1 MLKALELA
9 GFKSFADKTRFDF
22 PDGIT
27 VVVGPNGSG
36 KSNIVDAIKWVLGTQ
51 SAKSLR
57 GDDMADV
64 IFKGSAA
71 GGRKPSNSA
80 EATLILDNS
89 QRKLEVDSD
98 EIHVTRRV
106 YRSGESEYLINRQP
120 CRLKDVKDLF
130 RGSGV
135 GVDAY
140 SLIEQGK
147 VDRMLQASPKD
158 RRAIFEEAAGISR
171 FKAKKVETER
181 RLSRV
186 DQNLVRLKDIV
197 DEVHG
202 RLTNLKSQATKAA
215 QYREMTQRMSKL
227 RYREGIA
234 QHQALIAQSTKLQSD
249 ANALKESLPSL
260 EDQARASKNDLEQ
273 QDRKIATAQK
283 TLEQQQEAY
292 QVQRERIA
300 SLESS
305 RSSFQTRIVELT
317 AEKGLAISRLESLEQ
332 RVDLT
337 TEQIVERREEVK
349 LLNATRLDQEQ
360 RVGELD
366 HNRGVVD
373 EQFHDY
379 SSQADLLRTNLVHL
393 SKNIQQ
399 HQSQIAIE
407 NGKLEQFEQSISEY
421 QSQIDSIEISIEQQ
435 VELLEQSKAKLVG
448 CQQLAVDAEESYVAT
463 QHELEFIQKQLAAVQ
478 EKSISDQGRLHGTHE
493 RLLLLQQLDEQQ
505 EGVGRGAKRLLELA
519 KEQPHAPWNS
529 VHGLV
534 ADLIEIDVHLAPL
547 IDVALGQKAET
558 VVLTDGTIVELVR
571 DGAVQLGGRIS
582 MLRMD
587 RLPSRRGGDRIQL
600 DGLRGV
606 LGRADRLVHT
616 KPEYALLL
624 QFLLG
629 NTWLVD
635 TLATAIDLSHLR
647 GAGLSFVTAECEKID
662 ADGTVS
668 IGSLQTALGLV
679 SRRSEM
685 TSAREQIV
693 ELEQSIVENAN
704 SLAAVQLSIAS
715 QQAVL
720 RQRNELTR
728 DANQQ
733 LSNATA
739 KIASETATMDLLLLQ
754 RVGLKESLTTTL
766 EKKVLSQNAVA
777 EATEFLN
784 RCDKEVLELE
794 TRLLDIE
801 SVLKSL
807 ESQRSE
813 LQEVITNERIQL
825 AKLDQRLE
833 GLCATLDQLNRD
845 ASERQELVS
854 QTVES
859 IAITDARLIATID
872 QSAQADTE
880 LGSLVSQSKTT
891 HQQLAADQAVLE
903 SFRVER
909 MLCVKQLEQCQ
920 RQVDKSLERQESLS
934 QEISRC
940 GDAIDQLF
948 AHYLK
953 DYEIDISKADAVDSD
968 DEPMDLESLDS
979 ELNQLRASIAS
990 VGAVNMEA
998 LAELDSLQARYDV
1011 LHEHYTDLV
1020 TSKENLRKIIER
1032 IDNDSKKLFTETLDA
1047 IRTNFQT
1054 LYRRS
1059 FGGGSADLVLE
1070 AGDDV
1075 MEAGVEIVATPP
1087 GKTALSNSLLSG
1099 GEKALTAVAL
1109 IMAIFQFKPSPFC
1122 ILDEVDAPF
1131 DEANI
1136 GRFVAV
1142 LTDFLHMTKF
1152 VVVSHSKKTMTAA
1165 NTIYGVTMQESGVS
1179 RQVAVRFEE
1188 IENESFDDSN
1198 GDYQSRKAA

>member
-1 MLKALELA
+1 
-9 GFKSFADKTRFDF
+9 
-22 PDGIT
+22 
-27 VVVGPNGSG
+27 
-36 KSNIVDAIKWVLGTQ
+36 
-51 SAKSLR
+51 
-57 GDDMADV
+57 
-64 IFKGSAA
+64 
-71 GGRKPSNSA
+71 
-80 EATLILDNS
+80 
-89 QRKLEVDSD
+89 
-98 EIHVTRRV
+98 
-106 YRSGESEYLINRQP
+106 
-120 CRLKDVKDLF
+120 LKDVKDLF

-215 QYREMTQRMSKL
+215 QYREMTQRMTKL
-227 RYREGIA
+227 RYRAGVA
-234 QHQALIAQSTKLQSD
+234 QHQALINQSQKLESD
-249 ANALKESLPSL
+249 ANALRDLLPSL
-260 EDQARASKNDLEQ
+260 EDQAKGAKNDVEN
-273 QDRKIATAQK
+273 QDQRIATAQRS
-283 TLEQQQEAY
+283 LEQQQEAY

-305 RSSFQTRIVELT
+305 RTSYNARIVELT
-317 AEKGLAISRLESLEQ
+317 AEKGMAISRLEALEQ

-337 TEQIVERREEVK
+337 TEQIAERREEVK
-349 LLNATRLDQEQ
+349 LLSATRLDQEQ
-360 RVGELD
+360 RVGGLD
-366 HNRGVVD
+366 NNRGII
-373 EQFHDY
+373 EQEFQEC
-379 SSQADLLRTNLVHL
+379 SSQADLLRLNLAQL
-393 SKNIQQ
+393 SKNVQQ

-407 NGKLEQFEQSISEY
+407 SGKLEQFEQAIAEY
-421 QSQIDSIEISIEQQ
+421 RSQIDSIEKSIKEQTELLQQCQAQLVVCQQ
-435 VELLEQSKAKLVG
+435 V
-448 CQQLAVDAEESYVAT
+448 AVDAEENYIAA
-463 QHELEFIQKQLAAVQ
+463 QNELEAIQKQLASIQ
-478 EKSISDQGRLHGTHE
+478 EKSIGDQGRLHGTHE
-493 RLLLLQQLDEQQ
+493 RLILLQQLDEQQ

-558 VVLTDGTIVELVR
+558 VVLTDGTIIELVR

-616 KPEYALLL
+616 KPEYAPLL

-635 TLATAIDLSHLR
+635 TLGTALDLSHLR

-685 TSAREQIV
+685 SSAREQIV

-715 QQAVL
+715 QQTVL
-720 RQRNELTR
+720 RQRNEITR
-728 DANQQ
+728 DANLQ

-739 KIASETATMDLLLLQ
+739 KIASESAKMDLLTLQ
-754 RVGLKESLTTTL
+754 RDSLKETLTNTL
-766 EKKVLSQNAVA
+766 EKKDSSQQAILA
-777 EATEFLN
+777 ATDFLHQ
-784 RCDKEVLELE
+784 CDEEVLEFE
-794 TRLLDIE
+794 AKLLDAE
-801 SVLKSL
+801 SALKSL
-807 ESQRSE
+807 ESQRAE
-813 LQEVITNERIQL
+813 LQEEITNERIQL

-854 QTVES
+854 QTIEA
-859 IAITDARLIATID
+859 IAVTDARLIAMIE
-872 QSAQADTE
+872 QSTQADGEHT
-880 LGSLVSQSKTT
+880 SLVALSQTT
-891 HQQLAADQAVLE
+891 YQQLTADQADLE
-903 SFRVER
+903 SRRVER
-909 MLCVKQLEQCQ
+909 TLCVKQLEQCQ
-920 RQVDKSLERQESLS
+920 RQVDKTLEKQEALAH
-934 QEISRC
+934 EISRC
-940 GDAIDQLF
+940 GDAIEQLF

-953 DYEIDISKADAVDSD
+953 DYEIDIANAEIDDVA
-968 DEPMDLESLDS
+968 DEPMSQEGLDS

-998 LAELDSLQARYDV
+998 LAELDSLQSRYDV

-1032 IDNDSKKLFTETLDA
+1032 IDNDSKKLFTDTLDA

-1059 FGGGSADLVLE
+1059 FGGGSADLILE
-1070 AGDDV
+1070 AGDDI

-1188 IENESFDDSN
+1188 IEDESFDDN
-1198 GDYQSRKAA
+1198 ENDYQHKKAA

>member
-57 GDDMADV
+57 GEDMADV

-71 GGRKPSNSA
+71 GGRKPANSA

-89 QRKLEVDSD
+89 QRKLDVDAE

-215 QYREMTQRMSKL
+215 QYREMTQRMTRL
-227 RYREGIA
+227 RCRAGIA
-234 QHQALIAQSTKLQSD
+234 QHQALIAQSLKLQND
-249 ANALKESLPSL
+249 AKVIQESLPLL
-260 EDQARASKNDLEQ
+260 EDQSRASKNDVEQ
-273 QDRKIATAQK
+273 QDQKIATAQK
-283 TLEQQQEAY
+283 TLEQHQEAY

-305 RSSFQTRIVELT
+305 KSSFQTRLVELT
-317 AEKGLAISRLESLEQ
+317 AEKGMAISRLESLEQ

-337 TEQIVERREEVK
+337 TEQINERREEVK
-349 LLNATRLDQEQ
+349 LLSATRHDQEQ
-360 RVGELD
+360 RVVELES
-366 HNRGVVD
+366 NRNVVD
-373 EQFHDY
+373 QQLQEQTL
-379 SSQADLLRTNLVHL
+379 QADLFRTHL
-393 SKNIQQ
+393 SQLVKNVQQ
-399 HQSQIAIE
+399 HQSQVAIE
-407 NGKLEQFEQSISEY
+407 NGKLEQFEQAVAEY
-421 QSQIDSIEISIEQQ
+421 QSQIDSIESAIQQQ
-435 VELLEQSKAKLVG
+435 VELLEQSKAQLVVF
-448 CQQLAVDAEESYVAT
+448 QQIAVDAEGSYVAA
-463 QHELEFIQKQLAAVQ
+463 QFELESIQKQLAAVQ

-587 RLPSRRGGDRIQL
+587 RLPSRRGGERIQL

-616 KPEYALLL
+616 KPEYAQLL

-635 TLATAIDLSHLR
+635 TLGTALDLSHLR

-693 ELEQSIVENAN
+693 ELEQSIVENVN
-704 SLAAVQLSIAS
+704 SLSAAQLAISS

-720 RQRNELTR
+720 RQRNEITR

-733 LSNATA
+733 LSNASA

-754 RVGLKESLTTTL
+754 RDGLKESFANTL
-766 EKKVLSQNAVA
+766 EKKVLSQNAITA
-777 EATEFLN
+777 ATEFLN
-784 RCDKEVLELE
+784 RCDEEVLELE
-794 TRLLDIE
+794 TKLLDVE

-807 ESQRSE
+807 EGQRNE

-854 QTVES
+854 QTVEA
-859 IAITDARLIATID
+859 IATTDARLIATIE
-872 QSAQADTE
+872 QSEKADAE
-880 LGSLVSQSKTT
+880 LEILVSDSQTT
-891 HQQLAADQAVLE
+891 HHQLAADQAELE
-903 SFRVER
+903 SFRIER
-909 MLCVKQLEQCQ
+909 SLYVKQLEQCQ
-920 RQVDKSLERQESLS
+920 RQFDKAIEKQELLS
-934 QEISRC
+934 QEVSRC
-940 GDAIDQLF
+940 EDAIEQLF

-953 DYEIDISKADAVDSD
+953 DYEIDIAKADVVDSD
-968 DEPMDLESLDS
+968 NEPMDLESLDS
-979 ELNQLRASIAS
+979 ELHQLRASIAS

-1070 AGDDV
+1070 VGDDV

-1188 IENESFDDSN
+1188 IEDQEYGEEGENDRN
-1198 GDYQSRKAA
+1198 MAA